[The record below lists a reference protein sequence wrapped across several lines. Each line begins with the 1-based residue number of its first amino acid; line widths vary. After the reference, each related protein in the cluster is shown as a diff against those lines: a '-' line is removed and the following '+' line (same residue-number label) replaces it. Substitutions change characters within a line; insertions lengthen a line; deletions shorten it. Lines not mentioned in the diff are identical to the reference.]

1 MLAKSKE
8 IRRMTHLN
16 RRNFLKY
23 SGGALGAAATGSV
36 FYTPSAFAA
45 KARVV
50 VIGGGMGG
58 ATAARYIK
66 RLDPAIDVTIVE
78 SNPTYHCCFLS
89 NLVVAGER
97 KLDYL
102 AHGYAGLAAEGINIV
117 HDTVTAIG
125 DKSVTTAGGKKLA
138 FDRCIVSPGVSYK
151 YIEGYSEEIADT
163 KVPHAWKAGKQ
174 TQMLRDQ
181 LVAMKDGGTVLI
193 CPPRNPFRCPPGPYE
208 RTSLIANYLKKSGKT
223 KSKIIVLD
231 PKDKF
236 SKFGLFREGWT
247 NHYGFDPE
255 KDGGDKSMISWVK
268 GAEGGAIEA
277 LDAKNMTVTAAVE
290 DIKVDVINI
299 IPDQKVGHI
308 AHVAGLVDKSGW
320 CPIDLHTFESTMR
333 KNIHVIGDASVAKG
347 MPKSGYAAASEAK
360 VCAASIVELLNGQ
373 ALSVPSYVNTCYS
386 ILSTKPADGIS
397 VAAVYR
403 LKKDG
408 SKIQKVSGGL
418 TPSGK
423 DYKASDRAREVQYAL
438 SWYENIT
445 SNTFAD

>member
-1 MLAKSKE
+1 
-8 IRRMTHLN
+8 MTQFN
-16 RRNFLKY
+16 RRNFLKL
-23 SGGALGAAATGSV
+23 SGGALGTAAASGAA

-50 VIGGGMGG
+50 VVGGGMGG

-78 SNPTYHCCFLS
+78 ANATYHCCFLS

-102 AHGYAGLAAEGINIV
+102 AHGYKGLEAEGINIV
-117 HDTVTAIG
+117 IDKVTAIG
-125 DKSVTTAGGKKLA
+125 DKSVTTAGGKKLP
-138 FDRCIVSPGVSYK
+138 FDRCIVSPGVDYK
-151 YIEGYSEEIADT
+151 YIEGYSAEIADS
-163 KVPHAWKAGKQ
+163 KIPHAWKAGKQ
-174 TQMLRDQ
+174 TQMLHDQ
-181 LVAMKDGGTVLI
+181 LMSMKDGGTVLI

-236 SKFGLFREGWT
+236 SKFGLFREGWK
-247 NHYGFDPE
+247 NHYGFDP
-255 KDGGDKSMISWVK
+255 KVNGGDKSMITWVN
-268 GAEGGAIEA
+268 GSEGGAIES
-277 LDAKNMTVTAAVE
+277 LDAKNMTITAGVE
-290 DIKVDVINI
+290 DYKADVINI
-299 IPDQKVGHI
+299 IPDQKAGKIAFVG
-308 AHVAGLVDKSGW
+308 GLTNKKGW
-320 CPIDLHTFESTMR
+320 CPVNLHTFESTIR

-360 VCAASIVELLNGQ
+360 VCAASVVELLNGQ
-373 ALSVPSYVNTCYS
+373 PLSVPSYVNTCYS

-397 VAAVYR
+397 VAAVYKLR
-403 LKKDG
+403 KDG
-408 SKIQKVSGGL
+408 SKIDKTSAGL

-423 DYKASDRAREVQYAL
+423 NYNADNRAREVQYAL

-445 SNTFAD
+445 ANTFAD

>member
-1 MLAKSKE
+1 
-8 IRRMTHLN
+8 MTQIN
-16 RRNFLKY
+16 RRNFLKV
-23 SGGALGAAATGSV
+23 SGGAVGVAATGAT
-36 FYTPSAFAA
+36 FYTPSAFAS

-50 VIGGGMGG
+50 VVGGGMGG

-78 SNPTYHCCFLS
+78 ANPIYFCCFLS

-97 KLDYL
+97 DLSYL
-102 AHGYAGLAAEGINIV
+102 AHDYDGLKAEGINIV
-117 HDTVTAIG
+117 HDKVVAIG
-125 DKSVTTAGGKKLA
+125 DKSVTTAGGKKLP
-138 FDRCIVSPGVSYK
+138 FDRCVVSPGVSYK
-151 YIEGYSEEIADT
+151 YIDGYSEDIAET
-163 KVPHAWKAGKQ
+163 KIPHAWKAGRQ
-174 TQMLRDQ
+174 TQLLHDQ
-181 LVAMKDGGTVLI
+181 LTSMKDGGTVLI

-236 SKFGLFREGWT
+236 SKFGLFREGWK
-247 NHYGFDPE
+247 NHYGFNPE
-255 KDGGDKSMISWVK
+255 ENGGDKSMITWVK
-268 GAEGGAIEA
+268 AAEGGAIEE

-290 DIKVDVINI
+290 DFKADVINI
-299 IPDQKVGHI
+299 IPDQKAGHI
-308 AHVAGLVDKSGW
+308 AHVAGLADKSGW
-320 CPIDLHTFESTMR
+320 CPIDLHTFESTIR

-360 VCAASIVELLNGQ
+360 VCAASVVQLLNGMS
-373 ALSVPSYVNTCYS
+373 LTTPSYVNTCYS
-386 ILSTKPADGIS
+386 ILSTEPADGIS

-445 SNTFAD
+445 ENTFAD

>member
-1 MLAKSKE
+1 MKKF
-8 IRRMTHLN
+8 N
-16 RRNFLKY
+16 RRNFIKL
-23 SGGALGAAATGSV
+23 SGGAMGVAASAAA
-36 FYTPSAFAA
+36 FYTPSVFAA
-45 KARVV
+45 RARVV
-50 VIGGGMGG
+50 VVGGGMGG

-78 SNPTYHCCFLS
+78 ANPTYHTCFLS
-89 NLVVAGER
+89 NMVIGNER

-102 AHGYAGLAAEGINIV
+102 AHGYAGLASEGINIV

-125 DKSVTTAGGKKLA
+125 DKSVTTSSGKKLA
-138 FDRCIVSPGVSYK
+138 FDRCIVSPGVSFK
-151 YIEGYSEEIADT
+151 FIDGYSEDIANT

-174 TQMLRDQ
+174 TQLLRDQ
-181 LVAMKDGGTVLI
+181 LTSMKDGGTVLI

-208 RTSLIANYLKKSGKT
+208 RASLIANYLKKSGKT
-223 KSKIIVLD
+223 KSKIIILD

-247 NHYGFDPE
+247 NHYGFEGD
-255 KDGGDKSMISWVK
+255 KNGGEKSMITWVK
-268 GAEGGAIEA
+268 AAEGGAIEE

-290 DIKVDVINI
+290 DFKADVINI
-299 IPDQKVGHI
+299 IPDQKAGHI
-308 AHVAGLVDKSGW
+308 AHVTGLVDKSGW
-320 CPIDLHTFESTMR
+320 CPVDLHTFESTIR
-333 KNIHVIGDASVAKG
+333 SNIHVIGDASIAKG

-360 VCAASIVELLNGQ
+360 VCAASVVQLLNGQ
-373 ALSVPSYVNTCYS
+373 SLTTPSYVNTCYS
-386 ILSTKPADGIS
+386 ILSTNPADGIS

-403 LKKDG
+403 LREDG

-423 DYKASDRAREVQYAL
+423 DYNASDRAREVQYAL

-445 SNTFAD
+445 ANTFAD